1 MIRRRPTA
9 MTALFRDIL
18 DKDREQMFA
27 KLTAFSQVNA
37 VLGGGTALALQL
49 GHRRSFDFDMFL
61 PKPIPRLL
69 YKLVENV
76 FGESPV
82 KSIESG
88 DQLTLTLSS
97 QVELTFLYY
106 WYPALYPTVVTNSLP
121 IFDKRDIASDKA
133 ATIGRRNVWRDYVD
147 FFFLL
152 KDKHTTLKNIIDDA
166 VKRFGNEFSPK
177 LFLGQLS
184 YTKDIRDFNVVYMD
198 RTYNQAEIQNLLA
211 KEIKLFLEKEIEN
224 TK

>member
-1 MIRRRPTA
+1 MTRHLPTA
-9 MTALFRDIL
+9 MIALFHDIL
-18 DKDREQMFA
+18 DKDRKQVFA
-27 KLTAFSQVNA
+27 KLAAFSKVNA

-69 YKLVENV
+69 YRLVENV

-106 WYPALYPTVVTNSLP
+106 WYPALYPTITTNSLP
-121 IFDKRDIASDKA
+121 LFDKRDIASDKA
-133 ATIGRRNVWRDYVD
+133 FTLGRRNVWRDYVD

-152 KDKHTTLKNIIDDA
+152 NDKHTTLKKIIDDA

-184 YTKDIRDFNVVYMD
+184 YTKDIRDFNVAYMD
-198 RTYNQAEIQNLLA
+198 KIYNPAEIQRLLA
-211 KEIKLFLEKEIEN
+211 SEVKLFFEKEIEN